1 VTGIPGADRRWF
13 LADSVAGVSYSRL
26 CAGTKMPA
34 LLVRL
39 SQAMTPIGKTFGAC
53 GGGYIPRVIARGPRS
68 AAARLTM
75 GAVACALV
83 TAVLAI
89 APPSGAAAAVRAG
102 TAGAFGR
109 AVELPPPPQR
119 PAAGRADSLGAVS
132 CAQPSWC
139 GAGGEYFN
147 PAGNLLPMVTAQ
159 VRGRWTPP
167 VELQLPDN
175 RATQERSSI
184 FGTACTS
191 PGNCAVVGDYV
202 YSGGSGR
209 YTAFIAADV
218 GGAWQPAFEAWLPA
232 NTAKPPFAA
241 LNSVSC
247 SSRRSC
253 AAVGEYFD
261 TAGNEQLMADTGVHL
276 GSSCH

>member
-232 NTAKPPFAA
+232 NTAKPPDRTDSVRA
-241 LNSVSC
+241 L
-247 SSRRSC
+247 
-253 AAVGEYFD
+253 
-261 TAGNEQLMADTGVHL
+261 LK
-276 GSSCH
+276 